1 MEHDETMKKIEEIRH
16 FEIDF
21 GKRLSKGLSS
31 FDFNVIDVLNY
42 EYIEMS

>member
-1 MEHDETMKKIEEIRH
+1 MEHDGTMKKIEELWH

-21 GKRLSKGLSS
+21 WRRLSEDFSS

-42 EYIEMS
+42 GYIEMS

>member
-16 FEIDF
+16 FEIYF
-21 GKRLSKGLSS
+21 GKRLSEDCPS

-42 EYIEMS
+42 GYIEMS